1 MRQSKK
7 LWRKAAALVCSFA
20 LLMGSSLQAM
30 PTMVISA
37 TDGESSTSED
47 SGSMEDENSNAAEDS
62 SFDENADSEDSQ
74 PETEGLSGQVI
85 DEDGNPVANA
95 TVSCG
100 EIEATTG
107 LDGSYTL
114 SGLPKQ
120 DSYSITVNRG
130 DGYKEETFDDVSK
143 DNGNITVST
152 YYTVTMNVEDYK
164 FYYYDQSEG
173 VEKEAKLSFPWKK
186 DEKLYFR
193 VTSDQGVELGF
204 GETVSDTNGI
214 TYTDTVEFKGTDK
227 KYYELTI
234 NGDVGIGITNDATE
248 SKFSITDDYEQS
260 KVIDCEGIP
269 ASAINLYY
277 ANYAHFEGT
286 PAKS

>member
-7 LWRKAAALVCSFA
+7 LWRKAVALVCSFA

-37 TDGESSTSED
+37 TDGESSPSDVVED
-47 SGSMEDENSNAAEDS
+47 STSDESSDS
-62 SFDENADSEDSQ
+62 GDSQ
-74 PETEGLSGQVI
+74 HETVNLSGQVK
-85 DEDGNPVANA
+85 DEDGNAVANT

-100 EIEATTG
+100 EIEVPTDENG
-107 LDGSYTL
+107 FYTL
-114 SGLPKQ
+114 TGLPKQ

-130 DGYKEETFDDVSK
+130 DGYEEETVSTS
-143 DNGNITVST
+143 DGNIVVST
-152 YYTVTMNVEDYK
+152 YYTVTMNVEGYK

-193 VTSDQGVELGF
+193 VTSNQGVELGF

-214 TYTDTVEFKGTDK
+214 TYTDTVGYKENRK
-227 KYYELTI
+227 
-234 NGDVGIGITNDATE
+234 N
-248 SKFSITDDYEQS
+248 
-260 KVIDCEGIP
+260 IP
-269 ASAINLYY
+269 
-277 ANYAHFEGT
+277 
-286 PAKS
+286 